1 MDCLT
6 STKKQKT
13 PRGYTSA
20 KKLTANQQIQGF
32 KKEGNLHNI
41 TTLQPF
47 PTILKIILNKSQPPS
62 FQNLYLHTKKHIA
75 VLRIP

>member
-32 KKEGNLHNI
+32 KKEGNLHNHF
-41 TTLQPF
+41 QQYS
-47 PTILKIILNKSQPPS
+47 KS
-62 FQNLYLHTKKHIA
+62 F
-75 VLRIP
+75 